1 MLGLMPERELT
12 YAPSQVMH
20 PQYQKGRRLWT
31 DPEVADI
38 VHRLHYGDPTLGWEG
53 DPRLALYYREDG
65 RWELQRLEADGEYR
79 VVCRSRP
86 GLALDLGLIRHL
98 VAHDMRRK
106 NALALQEEID
116 KANAKVAQD
125 REDALAS
132 EANEALSKVVWGL
145 NKDVGHH
152 Y

>member
-1 MLGLMPERELT
+1 MRELT
-12 YAPSQVMH
+12 YDPKQILH
-20 PQYQKGRRLWT
+20 PQYQKGKRLWT

-38 VHRLHYGDPTLGWEG
+38 VQRLHYGDPTLGWEG
-53 DPRLALYYREDG
+53 DPRLALYYVPAATAGGAG

-98 VAHDMRRK
+98 VAHDMRRR
-106 NALALQEEID
+106 AAADLEAAVD
-116 KANAKVAQD
+116 KANAAAEAA
-125 REDALAS
+125 RRAPLEDKAA
-132 EANEALSKVVWGL
+132 EAFERVVHGLS
-145 NKDVGHH
+145 KDVGHH